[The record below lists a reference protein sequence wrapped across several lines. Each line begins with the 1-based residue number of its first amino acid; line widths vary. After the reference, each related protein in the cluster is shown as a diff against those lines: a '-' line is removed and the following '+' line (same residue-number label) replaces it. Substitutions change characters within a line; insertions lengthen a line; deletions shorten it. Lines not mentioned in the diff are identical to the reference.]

1 MPTKNH
7 LENKTQHPK
16 KTSISSLTQSSY
28 MKTSYLL
35 LLVVITNFFF
45 LGAAAQEIHFTNYK
59 LESGAAGQRGAMYR
73 FSSVTTNAF
82 GKAEADCIVKIENI
96 TPGVVLKQLH
106 HNTTNNLSVFQPEVE
121 YAGING
127 PSWVEFSFTFVNNNQ
142 PLDQPNGYTMPEIT
156 TSVSGLNNY
165 GAAHEFAECYLG
177 YGSKVVYDNE
187 ITSLMISAAN
197 SGYRAEN
204 KWGKANTSSEK
215 ISIVNKN
222 ITTIRIKI
230 GVNRNNNDWAGR
242 AQYKIE
248 LKNSTPDMA
257 TVYMPHIVGFQAR
270 MQTDIIE
277 LAWSCPSQ
285 EKLQDISIEKSVD
298 GEIFREAA
306 RYNRANMPKT
316 GLYQFTDDS
325 KSAST
330 MGAVFYRLRTRDM
343 QGNFEYSSVKMV
355 VLGKKDDFITTELSI
370 DPQTGSTILLTPLAW
385 QQKQVFVEIFN
396 EKGDLVKKMSD
407 TPKGVQFDLATKT
420 LASGVYVVRFTCGKQ
435 YSTQY
440 LIQSES
446 L

>member
-1 MPTKNH
+1 
-7 LENKTQHPK
+7 
-16 KTSISSLTQSSY
+16 
-28 MKTSYLL
+28 MKTSFIFLL
-35 LLVVITNFFF
+35 AILLFSFTTEAFSQDIS
-45 LGAAAQEIHFTNYK
+45 FTNYK
-59 LESGAAGQRGAMYR
+59 LESGAAGQRGALYR
-73 FSSVTTNAF
+73 FTSVTKNAL

-96 TPGVVLKQLH
+96 TPGVTLKQLH
-106 HNTTNNLSVFQPEVE
+106 HNTTNNTSVFQPEVE

-127 PSWVEFSFTFVNNNQ
+127 PSWVEFSFTFVRNNQ
-142 PLDQPNGYTMPEIT
+142 PLDQPNGYSLPVIT

-165 GAAHEFAECYLG
+165 GNAHEFAECYLG

-204 KWGKANTSSEK
+204 KWGRTNTSSEK
-215 ISIVNKN
+215 ISIVNNN
-222 ITTIRIKI
+222 ITTIRVKI
-230 GVNRNNNDWAGR
+230 GVNRKNQEWAGR

-248 LKNSTPDMA
+248 LKSSTPDLA

-270 MQTDIIE
+270 MQTDLIE
-277 LAWSCPSQ
+277 LAWSCPTQ

-298 GEIFREAA
+298 GEVFREVT
-306 RYNRANMPKT
+306 RYNRATMPKA
-316 GLYQFTDDS
+316 GLYEYKDDT

-355 VLGKKDDFITTELSI
+355 ALDKKDNFIPTELSI
-370 DPQTGSTILLTPLAW
+370 NPQTGSAVLLTPLAW
-385 QQKQVFVEIFN
+385 QQKKIFVEIFN
-396 EKGDLVKKMSD
+396 EKGELVKKIAD
-407 TPKGVQFDLATKT
+407 TPNGVQLDLHSRS
-420 LASGVYVVRFTCGKQ
+420 LAAGVYVVRFSCQQQ

>member
-1 MPTKNH
+1 
-7 LENKTQHPK
+7 
-16 KTSISSLTQSSY
+16 
-28 MKTSYLL
+28 MKTSYLFL
-35 LLVVITNFFF
+35 LAF
-45 LGAAAQEIHFTNYK
+45 LTSLFTTEVSAQDISFTNYK

-73 FSSVTTNAF
+73 FSSVTMNAF

-106 HNTTNNLSVFQPEVE
+106 HNTNNNSSVFQPEVE

-127 PSWVEFSFTFVNNNQ
+127 PSWIEFSFTFVNNNQ

-204 KWGKANTSSEK
+204 KWGKQNTSSEK

-222 ITTIRIKI
+222 ITTIRVKL
-230 GVNRNNNDWAGR
+230 GVNRNNNEWAGR

-248 LKNSTPDMA
+248 LKNSTPDLA

-277 LAWSCPSQ
+277 LAWSCPTQ

-298 GEIFREAA
+298 GEVFREVA
-306 RYNRANMPKT
+306 RFNRANMPKG
-316 GLYQFTDDS
+316 GLYQFKDES
-325 KSAST
+325 KAATT

-343 QGNFEYSSVKMV
+343 EGNFEYSSVKMV
-355 VLGKKDDFITTELSI
+355 AMDKKDDFIPTELSI
-370 DPQTGSTILLTPLAW
+370 DPQTGSTVLLTPLAW
-385 QQKQVFVEIFN
+385 QQKQISIEIFN
-396 EKGDLVKKMSD
+396 EKGELIKKITDISN
-407 TPKGVQFDLATKT
+407 GVQMDLNTKS
-420 LASGVYVVRFTCGKQ
+420 LAAGVYVVRFTCGKQ

>member
-1 MPTKNH
+1 M
-7 LENKTQHPK
+7 LVIIY
-16 KTSISSLTQSSY
+16 SVFSSEVT
-28 MKTSYLL
+28 
-35 LLVVITNFFF
+35 
-45 LGAAAQEIHFTNYK
+45 AQDIHFTNYT
-59 LESGAAGQRGAMYR
+59 LESGAAGQRGALYR

-96 TPGVVLKQLH
+96 TPGVILKQLH

-127 PSWVEFSFTFVNNNQ
+127 PSWVEFSFTFVRSNQ
-142 PLDQPNGYTMPEIT
+142 PLDQPNGYALPEIT

-165 GAAHEFAECYLG
+165 GVAHEFAECYLG
-177 YGSKVVYDNE
+177 YGSKVVYDSE

-204 KWGKANTSSEK
+204 KWGKEKTTSEK

-222 ITTIRIKI
+222 ITTIRVKI
-230 GVNRNNNDWAGR
+230 GVNRNNNEWAGR

-248 LKNSTPDMA
+248 LKNSTPDM
-257 TVYMPHIVGFQAR
+257 TTTHMPLVVGFQAR

-277 LAWSCPSQ
+277 LAWSCPVQ
-285 EKLQDISIEKSVD
+285 EKMQDISIEKSLD
-298 GEIFREAA
+298 GEIFREVT
-306 RYNRANMPKT
+306 RYNRATMPRN
-316 GLYQFTDDS
+316 GLYQFTDDT
-325 KSAST
+325 KAATT

-343 QGNFEYSSVKMV
+343 EGNFEYSSVRMV
-355 VLGKKDDFITTELSI
+355 ALGKKDNFVTTDMSI
-370 DPQTGSTILLTPLAW
+370 DPQTGSALLLTPLNW
-385 QQKQVFVEIFN
+385 QQKEIFVEIFN
-396 EKGDLVKKMSD
+396 DKGELVKKLSD
-407 TPKGVQFDLATKT
+407 TPKGVQYDLQTKT
-420 LASGVYVVRFTCGKQ
+420 LSAGVYVVRFSCGQQ